1 METLSDTTVEIDL
14 SQKTLRELN
23 SELHNPTASSYKVL
37 NPRGGHSLAVVV
49 KDPIDV
55 EIEGDVGYFCAG
67 MHQRGNITINGM
79 AGHEVAEN
87 LKSGVVPVKGNAS
100 QSAAANSHCGL
111 LIIDGNGSKRF
122 GISLKGGD
130 IVVKGN

>member
-37 NPRGGHSLAVVV
+37 NPRGGHSVAVGV

-67 MHQRGNITINGM
+67 MHHRGTITINGM
-79 AGHEVAEN
+79 AGPGDTEY
-87 LKSGVVPVKGNAS
+87 LLSSVVHVKGLATPS
-100 QSAAANSHCGL
+100 
-111 LIIDGNGSKRF
+111 
-122 GISLKGGD
+122 
-130 IVVKGN
+130 

>member
-37 NPRGGHSLAVVV
+37 NPRGGHSVAVGV

-55 EIEGDVGYFCAG
+55 EIEGDVCYFCAG
-67 MHQRGNITINGM
+67 MHQRGTITSNGM
-79 AGHEVAEN
+79 AGSGGAEN
-87 LKSGVVPVKGNAS
+87 KRSGVVPVNGHDAHT
-100 QSAAANSHCGL
+100 AAANSAG
-111 LIIDGNGSKRF
+111 RPRTT
-122 GISLKGGD
+122 
-130 IVVKGN
+130 